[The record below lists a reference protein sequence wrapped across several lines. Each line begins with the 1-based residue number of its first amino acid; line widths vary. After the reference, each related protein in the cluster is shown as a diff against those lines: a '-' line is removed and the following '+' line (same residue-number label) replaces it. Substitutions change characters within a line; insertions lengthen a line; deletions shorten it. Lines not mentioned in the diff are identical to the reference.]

1 MAPNYQ
7 RRLCQQCERRG
18 ITLSEAQLQR
28 LLQYL
33 ELLLRWRSHLN
44 LTGLRSSER
53 IIDVLIAESLDFLQ
67 GDFLVSG
74 MRVLDLGTGAG
85 VPGIP
90 LAICSAGLHF
100 TLLDRSE
107 KKITFL
113 RRVVSLLCLEN
124 CEPYCSTAADLA
136 RALIPTQ
143 RFDAVVSRGVGHI
156 AHLLRLAAPLLRPG
170 GTLLV
175 RKPLQTPEL
184 QEAAPLLAT
193 AAWAE
198 VRTIPLLQDESS
210 PWCLLAIPRLA
221 QDSGEKKHPF
231 GTH

>member
-1 MAPNYQ
+1 MEPNYQ
-7 RRLCQQCERRG
+7 KRLCQQCERRG
-18 ITLSEAQLQR
+18 ITLAEAQCQR

-44 LTGLRSSER
+44 LTGLRDTER
-53 IIDVLIAESLDFLQ
+53 IIDVLIGESLDFLQ
-67 GDFLVSG
+67 GGFLSPG

-85 VPGIP
+85 VPGIT
-90 LAICSAGLHF
+90 LAICSVGLHF

-113 RRVVSLLCLEN
+113 RRVVSLLRLEN
-124 CEPYCSTAADLA
+124 CQPCCSTAEDLA
-136 RALIPTQ
+136 RTLTPPQ

-170 GTLLV
+170 GILLA

-184 QEAAPLLAT
+184 QEAAPLLDT
-193 AAWAE
+193 TTWGE
-198 VRTIPLLQDESS
+198 VQTLPLLQDESS

-221 QDSGEKKHPF
+221 
-231 GTH
+231 

>member
-1 MAPNYQ
+1 MEPNYQ
-7 RRLCQQCERRG
+7 KRLCQQCERRG
-18 ITLSEAQLQR
+18 ITLSEAPLER

-33 ELLLRWRSHLN
+33 DLLLRWRSHLN
-44 LTGLRSSER
+44 LTGLRDAER
-53 IIDVLIAESLDFLQ
+53 IIDVLIAESLDFFQ
-67 GDFLVSG
+67 GGFLVPG

-90 LAICSAGLHF
+90 LASCSTGLHF

-113 RRVVSLLCLEN
+113 RRVVSLLRLEN
-124 CEPYCSTAADLA
+124 CQPDCSTAEDLA
-136 RALIPTQ
+136 RALTLPQ

-156 AHLLRLAAPLLRPG
+156 THLLRLTAPLLCPG

-193 AAWAE
+193 AIWGE
-198 VRTIPLLQDESS
+198 VQMLPLLQDASS
-210 PWCLLAIPRLA
+210 PWVLLAIPRLA
-221 QDSGEKKHPF
+221 QDSGC
-231 GTH
+231 G

>member
-1 MAPNYQ
+1 M
-7 RRLCQQCERRG
+7 
-18 ITLSEAQLQR
+18 TLSETQRQR

-44 LTGLRSSER
+44 LTGLRDAER
-53 IIDVLIAESLDFLQ
+53 IIDVLIGESLDFFQ
-67 GDFLVSG
+67 GDFLVPG

-90 LAICSAGLHF
+90 LAICSVGLHF

-113 RRVVSLLCLEN
+113 HRVVSLLRLQN
-124 CEPYCSTAADLA
+124 CQPCCSTAEDLA
-136 RALIPTQ
+136 RSLIPPQ

-156 AHLLRLAAPLLRPG
+156 AHLLRLTAPLLRPG
-170 GTLLV
+170 GILLV

-184 QEAAPLLAT
+184 QEAAPLLT
-193 AAWAE
+193 TTTWGE
-198 VRTIPLLQDESS
+198 VQTLPLLQAASS
-210 PWCLLAIPRLA
+210 PWGLLAIPRLA
-221 QDSGEKKHPF
+221 
-231 GTH
+231 

>member
-1 MAPNYQ
+1 MEPNYQ
-7 RRLCQQCERRG
+7 QRLCQQCEQRG
-18 ITLSEAQLQR
+18 ITLAETQLER

-33 ELLLRWRSHLN
+33 VLLLRWRSHLN
-44 LTGLRSSER
+44 LTGLRDAER
-53 IIDVLIAESLDFLQ
+53 IIDVLIGESLDFFQ
-67 GDFLVSG
+67 GGFLVPG

-113 RRVVSLLCLEN
+113 RRVISLLHLEH
-124 CEPYCSTAADLA
+124 CQPCCSTAENLA
-136 RALIPTQ
+136 RSLPPTQ
-143 RFDAVVSRGVGHI
+143 RFDAVVSRGVGNI

-170 GTLLV
+170 GILLV

-184 QEAAPLLAT
+184 QEAAPLLTT
-193 AAWAE
+193 AAWGE
-198 VRTIPLLQDESS
+198 VRTIPLLQAGSS
-210 PWCLLAIPRLA
+210 SWVLLAIPRLA
-221 QDSGEKKHPF
+221 
-231 GTH
+231 

>member
-7 RRLCQQCERRG
+7 KRLCQQCERRG

-44 LTGLRSSER
+44 LTGLRDAER

-67 GDFLVSG
+67 GDFLAPG

-90 LAICSAGLHF
+90 LAICSTGLHF

-113 RRVVSLLCLEN
+113 RRVVSLLRLEN
-124 CEPYCSTAADLA
+124 CQSCCSTAEDLA
-136 RALIPTQ
+136 RSLISTQ

-156 AHLLRLAAPLLRPG
+156 TSLLRLSAPLLRPG

-184 QEAAPLLAT
+184 REAAPLLTT
-193 AAWAE
+193 AAWGE
-198 VRTIPLLQDESS
+198 VQTLPLLQDESL
-210 PWCLLAIPRLA
+210 PWCLLAIPRLV
-221 QDSGEKKHPF
+221 
-231 GTH
+231 

>member
-1 MAPNYQ
+1 MEPNYQ
-7 RRLCQQCERRG
+7 KRLCQQCERRG
-18 ITLSEAQLQR
+18 ITLSEAQLEC

-33 ELLLRWRSHLN
+33 ELLLRWRLHLN
-44 LTGLRSSER
+44 LTGLRDAER

-67 GDFLVSG
+67 GGFLAPG
-74 MRVLDLGTGAG
+74 MLVLDLGTGAG

-90 LAICSAGLHF
+90 LAICSVGLHF

-113 RRVVSLLCLEN
+113 HRVVSLLRLEN
-124 CEPYCSTAADLA
+124 CQPCCSTAEDFA
-136 RALIPTQ
+136 RALPPTQ

-156 AHLLRLAAPLLRPG
+156 AHLLRLSALLLRPG

-184 QEAAPLLAT
+184 QEAAPLLT
-193 AAWAE
+193 TVVWGE
-198 VRTIPLLQDESS
+198 VQTLPLLQDESL
-210 PWCLLAIPRLA
+210 PWGLLAILRL
-221 QDSGEKKHPF
+221 E
-231 GTH
+231 

>member
-44 LTGLRSSER
+44 LTGLRDAER
-53 IIDVLIAESLDFLQ
+53 IVDVLIVESLDFLQ
-67 GDFLVSG
+67 GDFLVPG

-100 TLLDRSE
+100 TLLDRSA
-107 KKITFL
+107 KKVTFL

-124 CEPYCSTAADLA
+124 CQPCCSTAEDLA
-136 RALIPTQ
+136 RSLTPAQ

-156 AHLLRLAAPLLRPG
+156 AHLLRLAVPLLRPG

-175 RKPLQTPEL
+175 RKPLRTPEL
-184 QEAAPLLAT
+184 REAAPLLAA
-193 AAWAE
+193 AAWGE
-198 VRTIPLLQDESS
+198 VQTIPVLQDKSS
-210 PWCLLAIPRLA
+210 PWCLLAIPRTDGGL
-221 QDSGEKKHPF
+221 GK
-231 GTH
+231 

>member
-1 MAPNYQ
+1 M
-7 RRLCQQCERRG
+7 
-18 ITLSEAQLQR
+18 TLSETQRQR

-44 LTGLRSSER
+44 LTGLRDAER
-53 IIDVLIAESLDFLQ
+53 IIDVLIGESLDFFQ
-67 GDFLVSG
+67 GDFLVPG

-90 LAICSAGLHF
+90 LAICSVGLHF

-113 RRVVSLLCLEN
+113 HRVVSLLRLQN
-124 CEPYCSTAADLA
+124 CQPCCSTAEDLA
-136 RALIPTQ
+136 RSLIPPQ

-156 AHLLRLAAPLLRPG
+156 AHLLRLTAPLLRPG
-170 GTLLV
+170 GILLV

-184 QEAAPLLAT
+184 QEAAPLLT
-193 AAWAE
+193 TTTWGE
-198 VRTIPLLQDESS
+198 VQTLPLLQAASS
-210 PWCLLAIPRLA
+210 PWGLLAIPRL
-221 QDSGEKKHPF
+221 G
-231 GTH
+231 

>member
-1 MAPNYQ
+1 MEPNYQ
-7 RRLCQQCERRG
+7 KRLCQQCERRG
-18 ITLSEAQLQR
+18 ITLSETQLQR

-33 ELLLRWRSHLN
+33 ELLLRWRLHLN
-44 LTGLRSSER
+44 LTGLRDAER
-53 IIDVLIAESLDFLQ
+53 IIDVLIGESLDFSQ
-67 GDFLVSG
+67 GDFLVPG

-90 LAICSAGLHF
+90 LAICSVGLHF

-113 RRVVSLLCLEN
+113 RRVVSLLRLEN
-124 CEPYCSTAADLA
+124 CQPRCSTAEYLA
-136 RALIPTQ
+136 RSLTPTQ

-184 QEAAPLLAT
+184 QEAAPLLTT
-193 AAWAE
+193 AAWGE
-198 VRTIPLLQDESS
+198 VQTLPLLQDESS
-210 PWCLLAIPRLA
+210 PWCLLAIPRLV
-221 QDSGEKKHPF
+221 
-231 GTH
+231 

>member
-1 MAPNYQ
+1 MEPNYQ

-18 ITLSEAQLQR
+18 ITLSEAQRQR

-44 LTGLRSSER
+44 LTGLRDAER

-67 GDFLVSG
+67 GDFLVPG

-85 VPGIP
+85 VPGVP
-90 LAICSAGLHF
+90 LAICSTGLHF

-113 RRVVSLLCLEN
+113 RRVISLLRLEN
-124 CEPYCSTAADLA
+124 CQPCCSTAEDLA
-136 RALIPTQ
+136 RALTGASATAQGATGPLPSQ

-175 RKPLQTPEL
+175 RKSLPTPEL
-184 QEAAPLLAT
+184 HEAASLLTT
-193 AAWAE
+193 AAWGE
-198 VRTIPLLQDESS
+198 VQTIPLLPAMS
-210 PWCLLAIPRLA
+210 PWGLLAIPRLV
-221 QDSGEKKHPF
+221 
-231 GTH
+231 

>member
-1 MAPNYQ
+1 MQPNYQ
-7 RRLCQQCERRG
+7 QRLYQQCEQRG
-18 ITLSEAQLQR
+18 ITLSETQRQR

-44 LTGLRSSER
+44 LTGLRDAER
-53 IIDVLIAESLDFLQ
+53 IIDILIAESLDFLQ
-67 GDFLVSG
+67 GDFLASG

-90 LAICSAGLHF
+90 LAVCSAGLHF

-107 KKITFL
+107 KKIAFL
-113 RRVVSLLCLEN
+113 RRVISLLRLEH
-124 CEPYCSTAADLA
+124 CQPYCSTAEDLA
-136 RALIPTQ
+136 RALTPAQ

-170 GTLLV
+170 GILLL
-175 RKPLQTPEL
+175 RKPLHTPEL
-184 QEAAPLLAT
+184 QEAVPLLT
-193 AAWAE
+193 AATWGE
-198 VRTIPLLQDESS
+198 VQTLPLLQDESS

-221 QDSGEKKHPF
+221 
-231 GTH
+231 